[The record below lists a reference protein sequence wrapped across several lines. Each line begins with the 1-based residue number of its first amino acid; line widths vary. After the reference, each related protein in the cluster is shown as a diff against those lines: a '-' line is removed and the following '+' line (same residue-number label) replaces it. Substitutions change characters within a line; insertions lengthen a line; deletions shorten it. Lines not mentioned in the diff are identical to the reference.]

1 MDERLIQDNGAN
13 VYTGCELLVK
23 GALESNVSLI
33 TGYPGSPIAE
43 VFDVIERN
51 AGLFRENGIVAQMAN
66 NEALSVAR

>member
-33 TGYPGSPIAE
+33 TGYPGSPIGG
-43 VFDVIERN
+43 V
-51 AGLFRENGIVAQMAN
+51 
-66 NEALSVAR
+66 